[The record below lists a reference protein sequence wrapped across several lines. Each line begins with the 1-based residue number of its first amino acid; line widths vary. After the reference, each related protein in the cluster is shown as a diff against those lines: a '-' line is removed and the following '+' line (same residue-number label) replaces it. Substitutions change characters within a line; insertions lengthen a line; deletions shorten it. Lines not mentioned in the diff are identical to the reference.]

1 MLYCRSRRTSLDFRS
16 LRRSIVG
23 PLETLGI
30 VAGETENEKALRKAI
45 EIETCTRRA
54 DMVAQVYAHYVKA
67 YDCFVALVVAD
78 LEQCYRYACTRVQRQ
93 GTCSPN
99 VYRYA
104 TGKGL
109 SLTTHQALCGDK
121 YIRTAIRQAMRRE
134 QQHAG
139 HETEMLLKVRGGRGH
154 ARDAADR

>member
-78 LEQCYRYACTRVQRQ
+78 LEQCYRYACT
-93 GTCSPN
+93 S
-99 VYRYA
+99 
-104 TGKGL
+104 
-109 SLTTHQALCGDK
+109 
-121 YIRTAIRQAMRRE
+121 
-134 QQHAG
+134 
-139 HETEMLLKVRGGRGH
+139 VRGRAPANPTFTDTRPARGCH
-154 ARDAADR
+154 